1 MRRLSGQ
8 RTIRAQD
15 LSNPFAGTERP
26 VATRRAIGFRSARA
40 IDGRSPRRKP
50 RLSIQE
56 VDLPRLQHLPA
67 DTTPEAVIAAVQ
79 ADGAVIVDDL
89 IGAAKVDEV
98 MAELGPYIEATA
110 PGRDDFTGDH
120 TTRTGALVAR
130 SPAAGALV
138 MNPLILAACD
148 RFLLT
153 ACDRYQLHLT
163 QVIRIRPGQKKQ
175 LLHRDRLAWGGFLQ
189 GIEPQLNTIWA
200 LTDFTEAN
208 GATQVV
214 PGSPHWTE
222 GRLPQ
227 PEEIG
232 YAEMKRGSVLVYSGS
247 VIHAGG
253 ENRSDGDRIGA
264 NITYALGWL
273 RQEENQYLSCP
284 PEIAKNLD
292 SALQALIGYCMGSYA
307 IGYYTPPGPP
317 GAGPEAVAPEYA
329 LGAPEQGWGEG
340 LFKAVIERQG
350 EKQRAEA

>member
-1 MRRLSGQ
+1 MPS
-8 RTIRAQD
+8 
-15 LSNPFAGTERP
+15 
-26 VATRRAIGFRSARA
+26 
-40 IDGRSPRRKP
+40 
-50 RLSIQE
+50 
-56 VDLPRLQHLPA
+56 LQHLPA
-67 DTTPEAVIAAVQ
+67 DTTPEAVIAAIE
-79 ADGAVIVDDL
+79 ADGAVIIDDL
-89 IGAAKVDEV
+89 ISLAQVDAV
-98 MAELGPYIEATA
+98 MAELGPYIEATP
-110 PGRDDFTGDH
+110 PGRDDFTGEH

-130 SPAAGALV
+130 SPAARDLV
-138 MNPLILAACD
+138 SHPLILAACD

-175 LLHRDRLAWGGFLQ
+175 ILHRDRLAWGGFLQ

-200 LTDFTEAN
+200 LNDFTEAN

-253 ENRSDGDRIGA
+253 ENRSNDDRIGA

-284 PEIAKNLD
+284 PEIAKDLD
-292 SALQALIGYCMGSYA
+292 PALQALIGYSMGSYA
-307 IGYYTPPGPP
+307 LGYYTPPGAP
-317 GAGPEAVAPEYA
+317 GEAPEAVAPEYA
-329 LGAPEQGWGEG
+329 LGAPEQGWGED
-340 LFKAVIERQG
+340 LYKAVVERKV
-350 EKQRAEA
+350 EKERAEAAEAAR